1 MEEVK
6 KFLLRAC
13 YKTPSLAKMALLSQ
27 FARAALPLEPC
38 RRGYTGSTSK
48 APKFLF
54 LMARVLKHLKGATI
68 PFLNRAPFKCFEN
81 RAVKNEKLGVFEV
94 EAVYLLFILFYG
106 V

>member
-1 MEEVK
+1 MD
-6 KFLLRAC
+6 C
-13 YKTPSLAKMALLSQ
+13 KTTLFMV
-27 FARAALPLEPC
+27 
-38 RRGYTGSTSK
+38 YTGSTSK

-81 RAVKNEKLGVFEV
+81 RAVKNEKLGALEV
-94 EAVYLLFILFYG
+94 EALYICSDHFFYKLEINDFLNCS